1 MRLAISRS
9 LLNALI
15 ADCARDPLFE
25 RCGLLLGSGA
35 TVLAVEA
42 AANVSPDPAVAF
54 EIAPEMLIAAT
65 RAAREQGA
73 GVIGHY
79 HSHPEGSPF
88 PSARDA
94 AAAAGD
100 GGRYW
105 LIVAQGAVSAWRFT
119 GDGPVNGF
127 CAVPLAITSADT

>member
-1 MRLAISRS
+1 M
-9 LLNALI
+9 
-15 ADCARDPLFE
+15 
-25 RCGLLLGSGA
+25 
-35 TVLAVEA
+35 VLAVEA

-54 EIAPEMLIAAT
+54 EIAHEVLTAVT
-65 RAAREQGA
+65 CAAREQGM
-73 GVIGHY
+73 GLIGHY
-79 HSHPEGSPF
+79 HSHPNNSPI

-105 LIVAQGAVSAWRFT
+105 LIVAQGAASAWRFT

>member
-9 LLNALI
+9 LLDALI

-25 RCGLLLGSGA
+25 RCGLLLGRGA

-42 AANVSPDPAVAF
+42 AANVSPDPAAAF
-54 EIAPEMLIAAT
+54 EVASETLIAAT
-65 RAAREQGA
+65 RAARERGA
-73 GVIGHY
+73 GLIGHY
-79 HSHPEGSPF
+79 HSHPNGSPF
-88 PSARDA
+88 PSAHDA

-100 GGRYW
+100 GSRYW
-105 LIVAQGAVSAWRFT
+105 LIVADGAASAWRFT